1 MTEKQSLQIA
11 LGKKIKQLRLNKHIS
26 QQDMAAFCNFETPN
40 YCRIESGRT
49 NPTIYTLYLIA
60 KHLQVSLGELIDLEI

>member
-11 LGKKIKQLRLNKHIS
+11 LGKRIKQLRLNKNIS

-60 KHLQVSLGELIDLEI
+60 KNLQVSLTELIEVEL